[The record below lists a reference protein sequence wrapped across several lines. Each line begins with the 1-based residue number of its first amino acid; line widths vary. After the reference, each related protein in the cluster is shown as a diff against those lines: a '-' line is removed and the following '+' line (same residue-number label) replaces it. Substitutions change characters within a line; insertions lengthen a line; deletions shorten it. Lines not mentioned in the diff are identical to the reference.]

1 MKTPFTT
8 EQFFSVFEKYNHT
21 VFPAQVILIL
31 LGVFALIAV
40 GSGLKHKDKFISSI
54 LGFLWLWI
62 GIVYHISFFS
72 AINKV
77 AYGFGGL
84 FIIQGFMILFEGV
97 LRDNLR
103 FDFKRTF
110 QGYLGYFFVL
120 HGLVIYPIVGYL
132 IEQNLTH
139 TISLGLPCPTTIM
152 TFGFLL
158 LTDKWFSK
166 YLLIIPSLW
175 AIIGISAVIN
185 LGVYQDSMMLI
196 AAVITNVILI
206 NSKK

>member
-31 LGVFALIAV
+31 LGIFAIIAV
-40 GSGLKHKDKFISSI
+40 GSGLKYKDKFITGI
-54 LGFLWLWI
+54 LGLLWLWI
-62 GIVYHISFFS
+62 AIVYHISFFS

-84 FIIQGFMILFEGV
+84 FIIQGLLFLFEGV
-97 LRDNLR
+97 VRDNLM
-103 FDFKRTF
+103 FVFKRSL

-120 HGLVIYPIVGYL
+120 YGLVIYPIVGYL
-132 IEQNLTH
+132 IEHNLTH
-139 TISLGLPCPTTIM
+139 IISLGLPCPTTIF

-158 LTDKWFSK
+158 LTDKRVSK

-185 LGVYQDSMMLI
+185 LGVYQDSMMLVT
-196 AAVITNVILI
+196 AVIANVILI